1 MLAAPD
7 ILFRPAVVADLPQL
21 YASDPY
27 AQAHESR
34 RVELQRMVQ
43 QAVCVVAVVDGH
55 VLGFAVLE
63 YHFFGHGFVSLVC
76 VAAAYRGKG
85 IALSL
90 LMELAQRCTTQKL
103 FSSTNASNTPAQ
115 RLFARAGFVP
125 SGIVENLDPGDPELI
140 FFKALHKDEPQHPA
154 AL

>member
-7 ILFRPAVVADLPQL
+7 ILFRPAVKADLPQL
-21 YASDPY
+21 YACDPY

-43 QAVCVVAVVDGH
+43 QALCIVAVADGH

-76 VAAAYRGKG
+76 VAGAHRGKG
-85 IALSL
+85 LALSL
-90 LMELAQRCTTQKL
+90 VMELAQRCTTQKL
-103 FSSTNASNTPAQ
+103 FSSTNASNAPAQ
-115 RLFARAGFVP
+115 RLFASAGFVP
-125 SGIVENLDPGDPELI
+125 SGIVENLDPGDPEFI
-140 FFKALHKDEPQHPA
+140 FFKALHNDEPQHPLA
-154 AL
+154 Q